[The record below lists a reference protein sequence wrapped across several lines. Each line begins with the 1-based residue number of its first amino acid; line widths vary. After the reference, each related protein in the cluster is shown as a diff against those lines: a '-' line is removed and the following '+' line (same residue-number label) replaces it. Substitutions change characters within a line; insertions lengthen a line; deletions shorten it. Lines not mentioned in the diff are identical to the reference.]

1 MKMRIVGTDAT
12 AQGTP
17 TIAVET
23 GTTAG
28 NACDRRIANGTDAM
42 KMTEATGRGGVRA
55 GMTGMIVETA
65 EATEARAAAVMIASN
80 S

>member
-1 MKMRIVGTDAT
+1 MRIVGIDAT

-23 GTTAG
+23 ETTVG

-42 KMTEATGRGGVRA
+42 KMIEATGIGDVGA
-55 GMTGMIVETA
+55 GTTGMIVETA
-65 EATEARAAAVMIASN
+65 EATEAMAAAVMIASN